1 MIGPAEIFTIF
12 FVTLGPLKVL
22 GPFAQRTR
30 GLDDGLVRKVALTA
44 FVMGAMGIIAGGFV
58 GRALLAKWNVSIGS
72 MAVAAGIIFFIVA
85 LRQLLEQYEL
95 PHAPDAAASLPPSPV
110 AAALRILFPI
120 LLTPY
125 GIATVIV
132 LLAASSETTR
142 TETIVALLIG
152 VMTLDLVGM
161 LVARKI
167 LVGVTMIV
175 LQILGGVLGVLQA
188 ALAVQFVV
196 RGLQLLKV
204 IAG

>member
-1 MIGPAEIFTIF
+1 MIGPAEVFTIF

-30 GLDDGLVRKVALTA
+30 GMDDALVQKIALTA

-58 GRALLAKWNVSIGS
+58 GRALLVKWNVSIGS

-85 LRQLLEQYEL
+85 LRQLLEQYEP
-95 PHAPDAAASLPPSPV
+95 PHAASDTPLLPPSPI

-142 TETIVALLIG
+142 TETIVALLVG
-152 VMTLDLVGM
+152 VMILDLLAM

-167 LVGVTMIV
+167 LVGVTMLM

-188 ALAVQFVV
+188 ALAVEFVV

>member
-1 MIGPAEIFTIF
+1 
-12 FVTLGPLKVL
+12 VTASRSAA
-22 GPFAQRTR
+22 FA
-30 GLDDGLVRKVALTA
+30 
-44 FVMGAMGIIAGGFV
+44 
-58 GRALLAKWNVSIGS
+58 IGS

-125 GIATVIV
+125 GIATVIM

>member
-30 GLDDGLVRKVALTA
+30 GLDDGLVRMVALTA
-44 FVMGAMGIIAGGFV
+44 FVMGAIGIIAGGFV

-142 TETIVALLIG
+142 T
-152 VMTLDLVGM
+152 
-161 LVARKI
+161 
-167 LVGVTMIV
+167 
-175 LQILGGVLGVLQA
+175 
-188 ALAVQFVV
+188 
-196 RGLQLLKV
+196 
-204 IAG
+204 